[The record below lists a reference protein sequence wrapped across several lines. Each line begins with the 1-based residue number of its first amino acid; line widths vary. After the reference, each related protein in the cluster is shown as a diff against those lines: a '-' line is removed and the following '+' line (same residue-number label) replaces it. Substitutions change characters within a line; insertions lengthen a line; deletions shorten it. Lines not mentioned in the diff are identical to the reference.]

1 MQSTK
6 AFSSEVDTGS
16 REEAASK
23 ESEETNMSKSTPT
36 IRGVKARAVVVP
48 LKRPVKTALGAFS
61 TGPLVL
67 IDVETDQSVTG
78 RAYIFAYTP
87 LTQKPLVH
95 LIEEIGRELNGQP
108 IVPFEL
114 MAAMDAKFRLLGWQG
129 LVGMAVSGLDMAY
142 WDALGQVANKT
153 VTELLGG
160 SLKPIRAYDS
170 YGVVDPVKD
179 EKDLLRSLDQGFLGI
194 KIKGGDGDAAN
205 DERMVSGVR
214 TLLGPDIAL
223 MIDFNQ
229 SLDPAEATRRIER
242 LAPYDLHWIEE
253 PVPQENLLGHAKVR
267 ATSPTPIQAGENWW
281 FPRGFA
287 EAIAAGASD
296 FIMPDLMKCGGIT
309 GWMRIAGQ
317 AEAASI
323 PQSSHL
329 FAEASAH
336 VLPVTPTAH
345 WLEFLDFAG
354 SILAK
359 PAEIVDGT
367 LTPRGPGLGMEWDE
381 TAVKQ
386 YLV

>member
-1 MQSTK
+1 
-6 AFSSEVDTGS
+6 VDAGS
-16 REEAASK
+16 HEENASIK
-23 ESEETNMSKSTPT
+23 NPRETNMSKSTPA

-48 LKRPVKTALGAFS
+48 LKRPVKNAFGIFTS
-61 TGPLVL
+61 GPLVL
-67 IDVETDQSVTG
+67 IDVETDQGVTG
-78 RAYIFAYTP
+78 RAYIFAYSN
-87 LTQKPLVH
+87 LTLKPLVQ
-95 LIEEIGRELNGQP
+95 LIEDLGRELVGKA
-108 IVPFEL
+108 IVPFDL

-129 LVGMAVSGLDMAY
+129 LVGMAVGGLDMAY
-142 WDALGQVANKT
+142 WDALGQCANKS
-153 VTELLGG
+153 VAELLGG
-160 SLKPIRAYDS
+160 SPKAIPAYDS
-170 YGVVDPVKD
+170 YGAVDPVKD
-179 EKDLLRSLDQGFLGI
+179 EKELRSSLDQGFRGI
-194 KIKGGDGDAAN
+194 KIKGGDGDAEN
-205 DERMVSGVR
+205 DERVVAGVR
-214 TLLGPDIAL
+214 TLLGPDIGL

-336 VLPVTPTAH
+336 VLAVTPTAH

-354 SILAK
+354 SILAR

-367 LTPRGPGLGMEWDE
+367 LTARGPGLGLEWDE
-381 TAVKQ
+381 AAVRK